1 MPMPQFSRIRVV
13 GAGTM
18 GRGITQL
25 AATAGCTVEL
35 TDRSASAVDD
45 GTAFVARMMRRAADK
60 GLMGAHDCEAA
71 ISRVQPGTDPI
82 APSDEVELVIEAV
95 SERLDAKQQ
104 LFATLSGALPGAVL
118 ASNTSSLS
126 ITEIASVVADPSRV
140 VGLHFFN
147 PVPLMRLVEVVPGAR
162 TSQRV
167 LDAARA
173 FVERTGHTPVQ
184 AKDSPGFLVNLLG
197 RGLPTEALRVL
208 DEAVADPADIDR
220 IVRDMLQLKMGPFEL
235 MDLTGLDV
243 FHPVLESIWNGFY
256 GDERLRPAGSTH
268 VRVSAGLLGRKSGA
282 GFYRYVD
289 GVQQAPAEHTV
300 RPDPAAVPLHV
311 VGGGPLAEMLD
322 ESGVRISDG
331 PSPSA
336 VSVVQPL
343 GRPAYLA
350 AIEHGLDPRRTIGVD
365 PIGIRGLTSGTPGA
379 VSGGDRSRSPASGH
393 TSSAPRGRLAVIAP
407 FTVDPGAGRSAVR
420 ALAALGCTLTV
431 TADGPAPVAQRIAA
445 SMVNVAS
452 MAAEKGLAVP
462 EDIDRGA
469 QLGLGYPLGPLAMGD
484 RIGPR
489 RILGILDGL
498 LDYTGDPRYRA
509 SGWLRARADL
519 GLSLLDPAIRPQRL
533 LG

>member
-1 MPMPQFSRIRVV
+1 MPTPPFSRIRVI

-25 AATAGCTVEL
+25 AVTAGCTVEL

-45 GTAFVARMMRRAADK
+45 GAAFVARMLRRSVEK
-60 GLMGAHDCEAA
+60 GQLASDACEAA
-71 ISRVQPGTDPI
+71 VARIRTGIEPTATS
-82 APSDEVELVIEAV
+82 EHVELAVEAV
-95 SERLDAKQQ
+95 SERLDVKQQ
-104 LFATLSGALPGAVL
+104 LFATLSGALPQAVL

-126 ITEIASVVADPSRV
+126 ITGIASVVADPSRV

-147 PVPLMRLVEVVPGAR
+147 PVPLMRLVEVVPGTR

-173 FVERTGHTPVQ
+173 FVHHTGHTPVQ

-197 RGLPTEALRVL
+197 RGLPTEALAVL
-208 DEAVADPADIDR
+208 DEAVADAADIDR
-220 IVRDMLQLKMGPFEL
+220 IVRDMLHLKMGPFEL

-243 FHPVLESIWNGFY
+243 FHPVLESIWNCFH

-268 VRVSAGLLGRKSGA
+268 VRVSAGLLGRKSGE

-289 GVQQAPAEHTV
+289 GVQQVPAEHAV
-300 RPDPAAVPLHV
+300 RPDAGAVPLHV
-311 VGGGPLAEMLD
+311 VGGGPLAALLAGR
-322 ESGVRISDG
+322 GVRLSDG

-365 PIGIRGLTSGTPGA
+365 PLGVPLLHRSDGTEAGGNMPEPG
-379 VSGGDRSRSPASGH
+379 RP
-393 TSSAPRGRLAVIAP
+393 PRLAVIAP
-407 FTVDPGAGRSAVR
+407 FTVDPDAGRSAVR
-420 ALAALGCTLTV
+420 ALASLGCAVTV

-462 EDIDRGA
+462 DDIDRGA
-469 QLGLGYPLGPLAMGD
+469 QLGLGYPMGPLAMGD
-484 RIGPR
+484 RIGAR

-519 GLSLLDPAIRPQRL
+519 GLSLLDPAMRPQRL
-533 LG
+533 QD

>member
-1 MPMPQFSRIRVV
+1 MPMPPFSRIRVV

-45 GTAFVARMMRRAADK
+45 GAAFVTRMLRRAAEK
-60 GLMGAHDCEAA
+60 GVMGTHDCEAA
-71 ISRVQPGTDPI
+71 IARIRPGTDPT
-82 APSDEVELVIEAV
+82 APSETVELVVEAV

-147 PVPLMRLVEVVPGAR
+147 PVPLMKLVEVVPGIR

-167 LDAARA
+167 LDSART
-173 FVERTGHTPVQ
+173 FVEHTGHTPVQ

-208 DEAVADPADIDR
+208 DEAVADAADIDR
-220 IVRDMLQLKMGPFEL
+220 IVRDMLHLKMGPFEL

-243 FHPVLESIWNGFY
+243 FHPVLESIWSGFY

-268 VRVSAGLLGRKSGA
+268 VRVSAGLLGRKSGE
-282 GFYRYVD
+282 GFYRYD
-289 GVQQAPAEHTV
+289 GGVQQTPAEHTV
-300 RPDPAAVPLHV
+300 RPDPDGVPLHV
-311 VGGGPLAEMLD
+311 VGGGPLSSLLSD
-322 ESGVRISDG
+322 CGVRISDG

-365 PIGIRGLTSGTPGA
+365 PLGVANLAPGA
-379 VSGGDRSRSPASGH
+379 QADRPGASRPVGGTEH
-393 TSSAPRGRLAVIAP
+393 EPRRRLAVIAP

-420 ALAALGCTLTV
+420 ALAALGCAVTV

-469 QLGLGYPLGPLAMGD
+469 QLGLGYPLGPLTMGD
-484 RIGPR
+484 SIGPR

-498 LDYTGDPRYRA
+498 FDYTGDPRYRA

-519 GLSLLDPAIRPQRL
+519 GLSLLDPAIRPHRL
-533 LG
+533 LS